1 MGRRHGFSH
10 IDAHKG
16 QKGAPEYLFKR
27 PSLEASLGALKDHLV
42 SVSSPK
48 DRERSGV
55 KRAIEALRSGRS
67 DTVVTTKT
75 GRPTEVLSALNSL
88 MAKAEE
94 ESWALVALDYSVVE
108 EKSDE
113 EPTVNV
119 LVTLA
124 QYDRAIIA
132 KRTRE
137 ALAAKKARRDQLGR
151 PRKVPAE
158 VRLRIER
165 ERKKGKS
172 LGAIADGLNE
182 DQVPTAHGGKKWW
195 HETVRI
201 VLAQS

>member
-1 MGRRHGFSH
+1 M
-10 IDAHKG
+10 
-16 QKGAPEYLFKR
+16 
-27 PSLEASLGALKDHLV
+27 V
-42 SVSSPK
+42 
-48 DRERSGV
+48 
-55 KRAIEALRSGRS
+55 
-67 DTVVTTKT
+67 
-75 GRPTEVLSALNSL
+75 
-88 MAKAEE
+88 KAEE
-94 ESWALVALDYSVVE
+94 ESWGLVALDYSVVE

-113 EPTVNV
+113 EPTVRI

-137 ALAAKKARRDQLGR
+137 ALAAKKARGEQLGR
-151 PRKVPAE
+151 PRKVPTK
-158 VRLRIER
+158 VRRRIER